1 MSSLLTTCL
10 AALLLLLTASLGL
23 RLPRPGE
30 ARLGTRLEL
39 RPLQI
44 QTQGLPGLSG
54 LPGLLSESQSGSV
67 SGVVESLSQALSSF
81 IHSVI
86 DFVSSQFRQEI
97 IYD

>member
-10 AALLLLLTASLGL
+10 ALLLLLTASLGL

-30 ARLGTRLEL
+30 PRLGTRLEL

-44 QTQGLPGLSG
+44 QTQGLLG

-81 IHSVI
+81 IHSLM